1 MLAVVSTTSV
11 AVILFVLLVVGYL
24 TYAIFNIFSNK
35 AEIGAEVE
43 LAANRKEYLD
53 DEQLEGPRLE
63 RVQILGV
70 LFLFMIAVMLPIY
83 WVLEPARQSG
93 AVVNSENRLQNWG
106 SQLFAATAAG
116 GFNCAGCH
124 GGMKATGGSAP
135 YTLIDPNTGQ
145 SKSVV
150 WNAPA
155 LNTVLYRFSSDEVRF
170 ILVYGRAFSPMS
182 PWGVDGGGPMND
194 QQITTLIEYLKTIQI
209 QPIGCASATAQSF
222 DIRSLAD
229 GGTDPAV
236 CDGGQLPDTKQADIK
251 TSVKAA
257 MDVATAAGKPITEGE
272 ALFNLSLDSGAY
284 SCARCH
290 TKGWSWGDPSSP
302 GVGALGP
309 NLTNASTVLH
319 FANVQDQIAFITA
332 GSKLGQRYGIQG
344 QGSGRMPAF
353 GHLLTQEQLK
363 AITEYVRS
371 L

>member
-1 MLAVVSTTSV
+1 MLAVVSTTSI
-11 AVILFVLLVVGYL
+11 AVIIFVLLVVGYL

-53 DEQLEGPRLE
+53 DEALEGPRLE

-70 LFLFMIAVMLPIY
+70 LFLFLIAVMLPIY
-83 WVLEPARQSG
+83 WVLEPSRQSG
-93 AVVNSENRLQNWG
+93 AVVGHEDRLEFWG
-106 SQLFAATAAG
+106 SQLFAPTASG

-135 YTLIDPNTGQ
+135 YTLIDPNTGE
-145 SKSVV
+145 SKSVT

-170 ILVYGRAFSPMS
+170 ILVYGRAYSPMS

-209 QPIGCASATAQSF
+209 QPVGCTTTTSF
-222 DIRSLAD
+222 DIRTLAD

-236 CDGGQLPDTKQADIK
+236 CDGGQLPDTKQAEI
-251 TSVKAA
+251 TAAVKSA
-257 MDVATAAGKPITEGE
+257 MDAATAAGKPITEGQ

-290 TKGWSWGDPSSP
+290 TKGWSWGDPSSD

-309 NLTNASTVLH
+309 NLGNGSTVLH
-319 FANVQDQIAFITA
+319 FANVEDQIAFITA

-353 GHLLTQEQLK
+353 GHLLTTEQIK